1 MSTESSTLFP
11 ENRDNKSRS
20 ENYPVCNTDQNE
32 RTTSD
37 EESDNRV
44 LHKRLKNQNIQNLK
58 NNLPQAKTGRC
69 SSPKHLRKRNHKNVK
84 RCLFGKD
91 NDNEHLEVNVR
102 NKDNEQITSYEEE
115 IGN

>member
-1 MSTESSTLFP
+1 MSTESSILFS
-11 ENRDNKSRS
+11 EKRDNENRS

-32 RTTSD
+32 TTTYD

-44 LHKRLKNQNIQNLK
+44 LHKRLKN
-58 NNLPQAKTGRC
+58 NLPQAKTDQC
-69 SSPKHLRKRNHKNVK
+69 LSPKHLQKRNHKNVK

-91 NDNEHLEVNVR
+91 NDNEHLEVNVSDT
-102 NKDNEQITSYEEE
+102 DNEQIASYEEE